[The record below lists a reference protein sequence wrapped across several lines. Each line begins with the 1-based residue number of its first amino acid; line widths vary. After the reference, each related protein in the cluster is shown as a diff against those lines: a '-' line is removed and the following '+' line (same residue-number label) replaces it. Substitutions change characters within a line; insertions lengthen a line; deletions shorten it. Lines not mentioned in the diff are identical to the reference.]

1 MYSTIFTKFFPQTK
15 KSKNLWKLLCKTWK
29 KNICLKGIKPYRIS
43 TCGFLLSP
51 REEMKRLLS
60 ICHQMHHGWQ
70 IRSWQ
75 RWTRP
80 ILWALPFMWHFTPP
94 SVKMLYK
101 TYKTFYHG
109 VSWFNVST
117 FSKRNQRSY
126 GKYHPGSHRA
136 HRTFAWSYKKPKT
149 PKMSGLIRSHF

>member
-1 MYSTIFTKFFPQTK
+1 MLNKTFSVIFKHRELNK
-15 KSKNLWKLLCKTWK
+15 ESSGLDLL
-29 KNICLKGIKPYRIS
+29 LKGSDDNCEKYHLFKRKPRRIS
-43 TCGFLLSP
+43 LLLLRPVCSVGL

-101 TYKTFYHG
+101 TFYLR

-117 FSKRNQRSY
+117 FFLPYEKEVRTQ
-126 GKYHPGSHRA
+126 KVIWEMPHR
-136 HRTFAWSYKKPKT
+136 YYY
-149 PKMSGLIRSHF
+149 